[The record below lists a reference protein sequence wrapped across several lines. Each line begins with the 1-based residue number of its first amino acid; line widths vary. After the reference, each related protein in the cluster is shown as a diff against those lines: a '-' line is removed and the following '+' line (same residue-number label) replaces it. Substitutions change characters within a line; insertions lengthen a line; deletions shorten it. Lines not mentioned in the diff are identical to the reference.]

1 MCPYPVLTLAV
12 WPCNHV
18 PLAPTLYVLIQALEY
33 QVQQGIVGGAKE
45 ELLLMPLMPRHVM
58 GPELHSNVAVLRLM
72 QEF

>member
-1 MCPYPVLTLAV
+1 MVYRQGHSPRSIRPPPFA
-12 WPCNHV
+12 
-18 PLAPTLYVLIQALEY
+18 QALEY